1 MEREDRRN
9 GCHSGQNREDCA
21 YLMPG
26 CNIFAFSLKSSLSEL
41 SRGPLYLPRFWS
53 PDAHTRTQEARCT
66 GARFAPGR
74 GRGRGVCRSRPAN
87 TQYRFHHS
95 TAPSFTFYNS
105 RQPAFPSTH
114 PHQTRRT
121 PPTPILQ
128 AILTGP
134 GVGRCRKPGP
144 RAARR
149 AECVGVLFD
158 HLLSLVHDPSAQ
170 GSRPRTTNPSALVL
184 RPPLS
189 LVHAHD
195 QSDGSTRPPY
205 DLYVALRRGCRLAGV
220 KHSSCCP

>member
-1 MEREDRRN
+1 
-9 GCHSGQNREDCA
+9 
-21 YLMPG
+21 MPG
-26 CNIFAFSLKSSLSEL
+26 CDIFAFSLKSLLSEL

-95 TAPSFTFYNS
+95 TAPSFSFYTS
-105 RQPAFPSTH
+105 PQPAIPSTH
-114 PHQTRRT
+114 PPPDSAHT
-121 PPTPILQ
+121 PD
-128 AILTGP
+128 AYP
-134 GVGRCRKPGP
+134 GIGRYRKPGP

-170 GSRPRTTNPSALVL
+170 GSWPRTTNPMA
-184 RPPLS
+184 R
-189 LVHAHD
+189 HAPHTTCTWPCD
-195 QSDGSTRPPY
+195 AAAAWLASNIV
-205 DLYVALRRGCRLAGV
+205 VAA
-220 KHSSCCP
+220 